1 MYHKRLQEQ
10 IDAYFPK
17 EKIGLN
23 EFEDFLMAINK
34 SCYENSQEQAIKSTL
49 IPDHKGGHNNVE
61 LKDLLIHIASTYINA
76 DTNQIESQVNKSLER
91 IGKFVKADRAYV
103 FDYNFKDNTCS
114 NTFEWCN
121 EGVSKE
127 IENLQKVPLEFVSHW
142 VECHKTNKPLYS

>member
-34 SCYENSQEQAIKSTL
+34 SCYENSQEHAIKSTL

-61 LKDLLIHIASTYINA
+61 LKDLLIHIASTYINL
-76 DTNQIESQVNKSLER
+76 VNL
-91 IGKFVKADRAYV
+91 
-103 FDYNFKDNTCS
+103 
-114 NTFEWCN
+114 
-121 EGVSKE
+121 
-127 IENLQKVPLEFVSHW
+127 
-142 VECHKTNKPLYS
+142 